1 MPHNEEEM
9 RNSVFTKQPVVMKET
24 VNVQPI
30 QHKSLKH
37 YMSEAREQYRTVM
50 ETKWVISLLWAIF
63 LISIAATIFST
74 HYRVRKIYKMLQQKL

>member
-1 MPHNEEEM
+1 
-9 RNSVFTKQPVVMKET
+9 MKET
-24 VNVQPI
+24 VQPI
-30 QHKSLKH
+30 EPKSLKH
-37 YMSEAREQYRTVM
+37 YISEAKEQYRSIM